1 MINEG
6 GYRWSERSACLASLS
21 PSLAGD
27 LELAWAGVV
36 QYWQAGGGEVD
47 FRVEV
52 VGLRLTREHRC
63 GAGFRRRSADVGT
76 GAPAPF

>member
-36 QYWQAGGGEVD
+36 QYWQAGGGED
-47 FRVEV
+47 DIWQSCNNQTRRADIMTRK
-52 VGLRLTREHRC
+52 GLQ
-63 GAGFRRRSADVGT
+63 
-76 GAPAPF
+76 